1 MILFRHMTVILT
13 CVFQT
18 TASDSALVSIV
29 AARSL
34 YTSRH
39 RDAKLE
45 DLVIYT
51 TTQTHSLGVKAGL
64 VLGLRCRS
72 LDVRAEDQYALRGD
86 TLRAALEEDIGNGK
100 HPFVLG
106 GVILPTSLP
115 DITDIILYSCHG
127 RDYVFRC
134 HRSSG
139 GDRRSWSV

>member
-64 VLGLRCRS
+64 VLGLQCRS

-106 GVILPTSLP
+106 EVISFTPLP
-115 DITDIILYSCHG
+115 DITDITLSSCHG
-127 RDYVFRC
+127 RDHVFWC

-139 GDRRSWSV
+139 GDR